1 MDGGS
6 GRARKFDAAWYP
18 RGTTAAQTT
27 CVLFRGTRAAW
38 PYCDGKQPPASVGG
52 HDLRLVPLL
61 PPAQL
66 VARDDPVLR
75 LRRRRLPPD
84 DERLGRRSFDGHV
97 LRGVGWHVGV
107 GPGDGIQMIRIE

>member
-1 MDGGS
+1 MFKTVYLIS
-6 GRARKFDAAWYP
+6 WPLSNHRRLYLILLS
-18 RGTTAAQTT
+18 
-27 CVLFRGTRAAW
+27 VLEAG
-38 PYCDGKQPPASVGG
+38 DGKQPPASVGG